1 MCKDCICGRHL
12 CNLNSPSPS
21 LSFSTTYKRDYPPR
35 NPYKQKLVA
44 RPMSAMPQSPML
56 SLKSTYL
63 ENYNQIIGDPLER
76 PKPKDF
82 IECKGGPTG

>member
-1 MCKDCICGRHL
+1 
-12 CNLNSPSPS
+12 
-21 LSFSTTYKRDYPPR
+21 
-35 NPYKQKLVA
+35 
-44 RPMSAMPQSPML
+44 MSAMPQSPML